1 MDGSDPM
8 KKARVLCL
16 LGATTLAVTGTLIAA
31 PAAQAHVEADIGK
44 YHVAVGFGTEPVYAG
59 QVNSVQMFLHYKAS
73 DKPVLNLGDTLKVSV
88 QFGNQTKDL
97 GTMKP
102 FFEVGESGIPGDYR
116 AWFIPTRSG
125 PYTFH
130 FTGKIFSQKVDK
142 SFTSGK
148 KTFDSAVDPGGIEF
162 PVQDP
167 TNAEL
172 AGRIQQEVPRLT
184 AAASDASDAAS
195 SAKAVATIG
204 VVVGALGLI
213 VGIAALA
220 TRRRAT

>member
-1 MDGSDPM
+1 MM
-8 KKARVLCL
+8 KARVLRV
-16 LGATTLAVTGTLIAA
+16 LGATSLAVTGILIAA
-31 PAAQAHVEADIGK
+31 PAAQAHVDTEFGP
-44 YHVAVGFGTEPVYAG
+44 YHVAIGFGTEPVYAG
-59 QVNSVQMFLHYKAS
+59 QVNSVQMFLHDAN
-73 DKPVLNLGDTLKVSV
+73 DKPITNLGDTLKVSV
-88 QFGNQTKDL
+88 EFGNQTKDL

-184 AAASDASDAAS
+184 AAASAASDAAS
-195 SAKAVATIG
+195 SAKTVATLG
-204 VVVGALGLI
+204 VAVGALGLI
-213 VGIAALA
+213 VAIAALA
-220 TRRRAT
+220 TRRKVT

>member
-1 MDGSDPM
+1 MM
-8 KKARVLCL
+8 KARVFRL

-31 PAAQAHVEADIGK
+31 PAAQAHVDTEFGP
-44 YHVAVGFGTEPVYAG
+44 YHVAIGFGTEPVYAG
-59 QVNSVQMFLHYKAS
+59 QVNSVQMFLHDAG
-73 DKPVLNLGDTLKVSV
+73 DKPITDLGDTLKVAV
-88 QFGNQTKDL
+88 QFGNQTKEL

-162 PVQDP
+162 PVRDP

-172 AGRIQQEVPRLT
+172 AGRIEQEVPRL
-184 AAASDASDAAS
+184 AAADSAASDAAS
-195 SAKAVATIG
+195 SAKTVATIG

-213 VGIAALA
+213 VATAALA